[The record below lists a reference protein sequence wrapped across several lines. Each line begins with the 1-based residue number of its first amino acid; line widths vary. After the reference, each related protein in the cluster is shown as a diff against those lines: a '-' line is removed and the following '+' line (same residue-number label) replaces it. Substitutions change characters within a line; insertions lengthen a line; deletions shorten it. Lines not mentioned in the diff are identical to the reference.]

1 MMISAYRD
9 RFEEDK
15 AVLLLG
21 DDMKK
26 CNFPRAYLPD
36 GLNEGDYIKIDIQYD
51 KETTEAAEA
60 EAQALLHDE
69 E

>member
-1 MMISAYRD
+1 M
-9 RFEEDK
+9 
-15 AVLLLG
+15 LLLG

>member
-1 MMISAYRD
+1 MMISAYLD

-26 CNFPRAYLPD
+26 CNFPRSYLPD
-36 GLNEGDYIKIDIQYD
+36 GLNEGDYVKIDIQYD

-60 EAQALLHDE
+60 EAQALLRDGN
-69 E
+69 

>member
-1 MMISAYRD
+1 MMISAYLD
-9 RFEEDK
+9 RFEEDN

-26 CNFPRAYLPD
+26 CNFPRSYLPD
-36 GLNEGDYIKIDIQYD
+36 GLNEGDYVKIDIQYD

-60 EAQALLHDE
+60 EAQALLRDDN
-69 E
+69 

>member
-1 MMISAYRD
+1 MISAYLD

-26 CNFPRAYLPD
+26 VNFPRSYLPE
-36 GLNEGDYIKIDIQYD
+36 GLNEGDYVTISIAYD
-51 KETTEAAEA
+51 KETTEAAEE
-60 EAQALLHDE
+60 EARKLMEDE
-69 E
+69 